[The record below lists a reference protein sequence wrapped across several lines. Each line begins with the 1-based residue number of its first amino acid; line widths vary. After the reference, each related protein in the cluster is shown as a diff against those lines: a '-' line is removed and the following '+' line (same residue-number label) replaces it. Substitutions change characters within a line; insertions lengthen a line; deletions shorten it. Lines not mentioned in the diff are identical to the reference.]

1 MPALVQ
7 ICIVI
12 VTIGLLAIA
21 VLTVRM
27 MARFFNQAAGN
38 LSQLTHAVRQSAAEV
53 DLVSRETR
61 ALVASLRECVPP
73 VQRVVD
79 RFEAVGQRTADL
91 SSVLLEGFERPVFT
105 AAAVARGL
113 RSGADHLLNRLLNR
127 FGHRQSQ
134 NHGGHDHE

>member
-21 VLTVRM
+21 VLAVRM
-27 MARFFNQAAGN
+27 MTRFFTQAAGD
-38 LSQLTHAVRQSAAEV
+38 LSQLTLAVRESAAEV

-61 ALVASLRECVPP
+61 ALVASLRDCVPP

-91 SSVLLEGFERPVFT
+91 TSVLLEGFERPVFT
-105 AAAVARGL
+105 AAAVACGV
-113 RSGADHLLNRLLNR
+113 RSGTEHLLKRLMNR
-127 FGHRQSQ
+127 FSHRQFQ
-134 NHGGHDHE
+134 IHGGYDHE